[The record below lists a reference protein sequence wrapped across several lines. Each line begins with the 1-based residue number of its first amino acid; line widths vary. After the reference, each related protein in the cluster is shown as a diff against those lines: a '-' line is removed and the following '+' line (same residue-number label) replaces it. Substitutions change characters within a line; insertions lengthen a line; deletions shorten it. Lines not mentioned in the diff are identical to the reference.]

1 MLSREQEKQLEIQRQ
16 EIIKTVDVIL
26 DKVCLSND
34 YELYGRIE
42 REIDDNL
49 TGFKWFDI
57 EKLQKIESIL
67 KTSKIVKRLEKEED
81 LPQKKQKKNNPI
93 SNDLSS
99 SLNIK
104 SKRGYALT
112 FYIEGMSVKELSVV
126 SGVAYMYC
134 YNALKS
140 INKI

>member
-1 MLSREQEKQLEIQRQ
+1 MLTREQEKELEIQRQ
-16 EIIKTVDVIL
+16 EMIKSIDVTL

-34 YELYGRIE
+34 YELYDKIE

-57 EKLQKIESIL
+57 EKLKKIESIL
-67 KTSKIVKRLEKEED
+67 KTNRITKRFDADED
-81 LPQKKQKKNNPI
+81 LPQKKQKRNI
-93 SNDLSS
+93 SRRDEVDIIMGS
-99 SLNIK
+99 K
-104 SKRGYALT
+104 SKKAHILS
-112 FYIEGMSVKELSVV
+112 FYLQGMSVKELSIA
-126 SGVAYMYC
+126 SGIDYRNC